1 MEYSKIISVTGLSG
15 LFELLSSKADG
26 AIVRSLED
34 KGTRFVS
41 SRIHNFSHLESIE
54 IFTVK
59 ENVNLAEVLIAIQNS
74 AHPLPG
80 DKDGAAVKKFFE
92 DVYPDM
98 DFERVYMSDMK
109 KILKWFGI
117 LKANN
122 IEIKIPQQEEEANAG
137 SSAIENEEVKIN
149 EEPAEEVASSPGEKE
164 LKTKKA
170 KSAAKKDTAKKEAP
184 KPEEGAI
191 AKKKAAAKKKTK
203 E

>member
-170 KSAAKKDTAKKEAP
+170 KPAAKKDTAKKEAP